1 VVVDSYR
8 GLKIGTKLSLGF
20 GALVGMMLV
29 IAALALLRMGAIS
42 DAVRHQ
48 DEVQRLKLDPLYVAR
63 EALDQTGM
71 AARNAFIF
79 TDDSSARQELAILDQ
94 QKALY
99 LAELEKLAP
108 RFEGNKDFAKVRT
121 GLLAMAGELD
131 RPRQFRE
138 AGKMA
143 EYGEFLVKECS
154 PLRRQIV
161 ADIDVLLKAVQQE
174 NAQATLEAHAVF
186 GQSVTLIS
194 VVAALTLA
202 ACVAI
207 ALVITRGLLRQL
219 GGEPSYA
226 AEIANRIAQGELSVD
241 VVTRPGDKSSLVF
254 AIKTMRDSLATVV
267 GKVRASTDSISTASA
282 EIASGNRDLSSRTE
296 QQAGAL
302 EEAASTMEE
311 LTATVRQNA
320 DNAMQANALAQSAS
334 EVSGEGGRVVEQV
347 IATMGSINDSSRKI
361 VDIIGVIDGIA
372 FQTNIL
378 ALNAAVEAA
387 RAGEQG
393 RGFAV
398 VASEVRNLAQR
409 SAAAAKEIKV
419 LIDDSVDKVQ
429 VGSKLVGQAG
439 ATMEKVV
446 DSVRRVTDIMAEISS
461 ASREQT
467 SGIEQI
473 NGAIG
478 EMDAMTQQNTAL
490 VEEASAAAQ
499 EMHDQA
505 AALAAVVGLFKVNCG
520 SDPGSSFR
528 GSDLNTSAVGV
539 GVVPRT
545 ALPLYQ

>member
-1 VVVDSYR
+1 VQSYR
-8 GLKIGTKLSLGF
+8 SLKIGTKLSLGF

-29 IAALALLRMGAIS
+29 LAALALLRMGAIS
-42 DAVRHQ
+42 DAMKHRE
-48 DEVQRLKLDPLYVAR
+48 DVQQLRLDPLYVAR
-63 EALDQTGM
+63 EALDQTGI

-79 TDDSSARQELAILDQ
+79 TDEASARQELAIVDQ

-108 RFEGNKDFAKVRT
+108 RFEGNKDFAKVRDA
-121 GLLAMAGELD
+121 LLLMARELD

-161 ADIDVLLKAVQQE
+161 TGIDVLLKAVQQE
-174 NAQATLEAHAVF
+174 NAQAAREADGVF
-186 GQSVTLIS
+186 SQSVTLIA

-202 ACVAI
+202 ACVVI

-226 AEIANRIAQGELSVD
+226 ADIASRIAQGELSVEVSIRPDD
-241 VVTRPGDKSSLVF
+241 VSSLLF
-254 AIKTMRDSLATVV
+254 AIKTMRDSLATIV
-267 GKVRASTDSISTASA
+267 GKVRAGTESITMASA

-302 EEAASTMEE
+302 EEAASTMEQ

-320 DNAMQANALAQSAS
+320 DNAQQANLLAQSAS
-334 EVSGEGGRVVEQV
+334 QVSGEGGRVVEQV
-347 IATMGSINDSSRKI
+347 IATMGSINDSSRRI
-361 VDIIGVIDGIA
+361 VDIISVIDGIA

-409 SAAAAKEIKV
+409 CAAAAKEIKV

-439 ATMEKVV
+439 ATMAQVV

-461 ASREQT
+461 AGREQA
-467 SGIEQI
+467 SGIGQV
-473 NGAIG
+473 NGAISD
-478 EMDAMTQQNTAL
+478 MDAMTQQNTAL
-490 VEEASAAAQ
+490 VEEASAAAG

-505 AALAAVVGLFKVNCG
+505 AALAAVVGVFQLASGQAGHGNAG
-520 SDPGSSFR
+520 AGR
-528 GSDLNTSAVGV
+528 GRAAAHGM
-539 GVVPRT
+539 
-545 ALPLYQ
+545 LPMPSRA

>member
-1 VVVDSYR
+1 
-8 GLKIGTKLSLGF
+8 
-20 GALVGMMLV
+20 MLL
-29 IAALALLRMGAIS
+29 ILAALALLRMGAIS

-48 DEVQRLKLDPLYVAR
+48 ADVQRLKLDPLYVAR

-79 TDDSSARQELAILDQ
+79 TDEASARQELAILDQ

-99 LAELEKLAP
+99 LAELEKLTP
-108 RFEGNKDFAKVRT
+108 RFEGNKDFDKVRADM
-121 GLLAMAGELD
+121 LAMARELE
-131 RPRQFRE
+131 RPRQFRD

-161 ADIDVLLKAVQQE
+161 ADIDVLLKAVQR
-174 NAQATLEAHAVF
+174 EAARAASEADGVF

-194 VVAALTLA
+194 VVAALTLV
-202 ACVAI
+202 ACVVI

-226 AEIANRIAQGELSVD
+226 AEIANRIAQGELSVE
-241 VVTRPGDKSSLVF
+241 VVTRPDDRSSLVF
-254 AIKTMRDSLATVV
+254 AIKTMRDSLATIV
-267 GKVRASTDSISTASA
+267 GKVRAGTESISMASA
-282 EIASGNRDLSSRTE
+282 EIASGNRDLSARTE

-320 DNAMQANALAQSAS
+320 DNALQANGLAQSAS
-334 EVSGEGGRVVEQV
+334 QVSGEGGRVVEQV

-361 VDIIGVIDGIA
+361 VDIIAVIDGIA

-409 SAAAAKEIKV
+409 SAAAAKEIKM

-429 VGSKLVGQAG
+429 VGSKLVEQAG
-439 ATMEKVV
+439 ATMAKVV
-446 DSVRRVTDIMAEISS
+446 DSVRRVTDIMGEISS

-478 EMDAMTQQNTAL
+478 DMDAMTQQNTAL

-505 AALAAVVGLFKVNCG
+505 AALAAVVGVFKLCG

-539 GVVPRT
+539 GVGRSTRLLQV
-545 ALPLYQ
+545 YQ

>member
-1 VVVDSYR
+1 
-8 GLKIGTKLSLGF
+8 
-20 GALVGMMLV
+20 MML
-29 IAALALLRMGAIS
+29 ILGALALLRMGAIA
-42 DAVRHQ
+42 DAMKHQ
-48 DEVQRLKLDPLYVAR
+48 EEVQQLKLDPLYVAR

-79 TDDSSARQELAILDQ
+79 TDDAGAKQELAILDQ

-99 LAELEKLAP
+99 LAELEKLTP
-108 RFEGNKDFAKVRT
+108 RFEGNKEFAKVRD
-121 GLLAMAGELD
+121 GLLAMARELE
-131 RPRQFRE
+131 RPRRFRE
-138 AGKMA
+138 AGQMA

-154 PLRRQIV
+154 PLRRRIV
-161 ADIDVLLKAVQQE
+161 TDIDVLLKAVQQE
-174 NAQATLEAHAVF
+174 NAQAARAAHGVF
-186 GQSVTLIS
+186 GQSVTLVS
-194 VVAALTLA
+194 VVAALTLV
-202 ACVAI
+202 ACVVI

-226 AEIANRIAQGELSVD
+226 AEIANRIAQGELSVE
-241 VVTRPGDKSSLVF
+241 VVTRPDDRSSLVY
-254 AIKTMRDSLATVV
+254 AIKTMRDSLSTIV
-267 GKVRASTDSISTASA
+267 GKVRAGTESISTASA
-282 EIASGNRDLSSRTE
+282 EIATGNRDLSSRTE
-296 QQAGAL
+296 QQASAL

-320 DNAMQANALAQSAS
+320 DNARQADALAQSAS

-429 VGSKLVGQAG
+429 VGSKLVEQAG

-467 SGIEQI
+467 SGIEQV

-478 EMDAMTQQNTAL
+478 EMDATTQQNTAL
-490 VEEASAAAQ
+490 VEQASAAAQ

-505 AALAAVVGLFKVNCG
+505 AALAAVVGVFKLAAG
-520 SDPGSSFR
+520 PAGT
-528 GSDLNTSAVGV
+528 GKAGAE
-539 GVVPRT
+539 RT
-545 ALPLYQ
+545 RAGAAGHGMLPMPSRS